1 MSLRRVIRNRN
12 IEKEYKVITSDK
24 KLFLV
29 KESDIKRFKTI
40 KYMLEDIEYTE
51 DIEIPLENINQDTFK
66 TILVFLEIDYNT
78 EDYKNIGDINLEI
91 KELKIFRRLSSK
103 NIYDLVKACNYLDF
117 NILLI
122 RVLKYIGSNIKL
134 LSEYEITKV
143 FECQEE
149 EVLNEGNS
157 SIIEG
162 DLITP

>member
-1 MSLRRVIRNRN
+1 MSLRRDIRNRN

-134 LSEYEITKV
+134 LSESEITKV
-143 FECQEE
+143 FECKEE

-162 DLITP
+162 GSVAP